1 MVIGRAGI
9 PCRGPGDGRPIGCD
23 LTGGH
28 EVKMV
33 GTRSVPRSW
42 ILAVAV
48 ACSLSGLAG
57 CGSSSAPVTASA
69 ARPNIVFVLTDD
81 LTANLVRYM
90 PHVQAIERNGVS
102 FTNYTVSDSL
112 CCPSRASI
120 FTGDYPHTTGVFT
133 NGGS

>member
-1 MVIGRAGI
+1 MAGTLS
-9 PCRGPGDGRPIGCD
+9 G
-23 LTGGH
+23 
-28 EVKMV
+28 
-33 GTRSVPRSW
+33 PRSG

-48 ACSLSGLAG
+48 ACSVGGLTA
-57 CGSSSAPVTASA
+57 CGSPSAPVTDSA

-90 PHVQAIERNGVS
+90 PHVRAMERNGVS

-120 FTGDYPHTTGVFT
+120 FTGDYPHTT
-133 NGGS
+133 